1 MLLQRLFNVNYFC
14 RYCRLFLPVHLLL
27 PTPLL
32 NHSGSVAG
40 DIEIQDDRVMH
51 DTVGGHEVGEDVLPL
66 REDQVG
72 GDAQRPAFVA
82 LGDEG
87 EERLRLLGSLGQV
100 SQVVRQ
106 REVIVVEAP

>member
-14 RYCRLFLPVHLLL
+14 RSCRLFLPVHLLL

-51 DTVGGHEVGEDVLPL
+51 DTVGGHE
-66 REDQVG
+66 VG